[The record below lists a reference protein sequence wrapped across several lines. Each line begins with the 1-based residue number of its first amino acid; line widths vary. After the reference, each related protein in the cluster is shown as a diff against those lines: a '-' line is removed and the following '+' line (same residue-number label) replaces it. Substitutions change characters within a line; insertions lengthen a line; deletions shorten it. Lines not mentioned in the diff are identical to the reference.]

1 MRSKINYEEFK
12 LGRIVG
18 RSIHPMYGCPCY
30 LVQEDAES
38 FGWNDK
44 KEVIDKTLIIT
55 SLIDRISVLSDKIKE
70 QGNTELI
77 ELLEQ
82 LI

>member
-1 MRSKINYEEFK
+1 MRSKIRYEEFK
-12 LGRIVG
+12 FGRIVG
-18 RSIHPMYGCPCY
+18 RAMHPLHGCPCY
-30 LVQEDAES
+30 LIRETIEPV
-38 FGWNDK
+38 GWDDK

-55 SLIDRISVLSDKIKE
+55 SMIDRIEVLSAKIKE

-77 ELLEQ
+77 ELLDQ